1 LDFHEPDEKIESPPQ
16 SSTTWAWPRTG
27 SAGRQEGEPTAQ
39 RDGRNRQGDG
49 VEQISRPEHHGCHLD
64 QCPPPRG
71 GPSTSYGEASKAGI
85 IAAST
90 DPVAL
95 DSWATREILMPAAR
109 ALGYKDDDL
118 SSMDPDSSSPGSFG
132 SWLRLSMQQMQKAG
146 YRVTMDEDCIDVKV
160 SEVR

>member
-1 LDFHEPDEKIESPPQ
+1 MTASVKHYMSVASDRLSREAGGRAHSSVGTGGMGREMVQSRFPALNILDAIWINAH
-16 SSTTWAWPRTG
+16 
-27 SAGRQEGEPTAQ
+27 
-39 RDGRNRQGDG
+39 
-49 VEQISRPEHHGCHLD
+49 
-64 QCPPPRG
+64 PRG
-71 GPSTSYGEASKAGI
+71 GASTSYGEASKAGI

-109 ALGYKDDDL
+109 ALGYEEDDL

-146 YRVTMDEDCIDVKV
+146 YRATMDEDCIDVKV